1 MRCLGCGCEIEEGK
15 LLCPNCGKEIQIVP
29 DFEPEIEDKIN
40 HALEGITTDIRTE
53 DDASGST
60 KVSGRSKWSKRQI
73 TLICSVIAVLFLLA
87 AFAVGIIVF
96 GADDSPEKCLEK
108 AEKYAAQQKYD
119 KAIEQVLRAVDRN
132 SSDLEIRNQ
141 LGEYYVLDHQD
152 KNAVTAFED
161 IISMDG
167 ENERAYENLI
177 GIYEAKG
184 DYQAINQLIRSS
196 SSAKIV
202 NTFTRYI
209 ANPPE
214 FSYPQ
219 GTYEEILPVKLT
231 ANTAGT
237 VYYTMDG
244 STPDIHSEVY
254 KTPIFLDGGIVT
266 IKAIFINEYGIQSE
280 ASTCTYQIILNQA
293 HEPEVSLAEGSYTEP
308 QTIAVTVPDG
318 ESVYYTV
325 DGTTP
330 TKDSIPYSNPVAL
343 PFGDSTYCFISYSQ
357 DGDASE
363 VVTKRYRFAFEPFIN
378 VQYAVNL
385 LVMGLKNQG
394 ILLEVD
400 GTVPGKPGRNI
411 YICSTAITINQKSYY
426 LVVEYYEDPTG
437 TDTKTG
443 NLYCV
448 GTDNGQLYKASL
460 GADGSYSVVSF

>member
-1 MRCLGCGCEIEEGK
+1 MPQLWEV
-15 LLCPNCGKEIQIVP
+15 VP

-53 DDASGST
+53 DDVFGST

-209 ANPPE
+209 ANPPK

-237 VYYTMDG
+237 VNYTMDG
-244 STPDIHSEVY
+244 STPVIH
-254 KTPIFLDGGIVT
+254 
-266 IKAIFINEYGIQSE
+266 
-280 ASTCTYQIILNQA
+280 
-293 HEPEVSLAEGSYTEP
+293 
-308 QTIAVTVPDG
+308 
-318 ESVYYTV
+318 
-325 DGTTP
+325 
-330 TKDSIPYSNPVAL
+330 
-343 PFGDSTYCFISYSQ
+343 
-357 DGDASE
+357 
-363 VVTKRYRFAFEPFIN
+363 
-378 VQYAVNL
+378 
-385 LVMGLKNQG
+385 M
-394 ILLEVD
+394 
-400 GTVPGKPGRNI
+400 
-411 YICSTAITINQKSYY
+411 
-426 LVVEYYEDPTG
+426 
-437 TDTKTG
+437 
-443 NLYCV
+443 
-448 GTDNGQLYKASL
+448 
-460 GADGSYSVVSF
+460 